1 MQTLQSAEKLV
12 LEIVC
17 PTLDIYILRGNIKS
31 LKLYTVLRTQEV
43 LIVFKL
49 MDDYRET
56 EGSPDMFN

>member
-17 PTLDIYILRGNIKS
+17 PTLDIYILWGNIKS
-31 LKLYTVLRTQEV
+31 LKLYTILRTQEV